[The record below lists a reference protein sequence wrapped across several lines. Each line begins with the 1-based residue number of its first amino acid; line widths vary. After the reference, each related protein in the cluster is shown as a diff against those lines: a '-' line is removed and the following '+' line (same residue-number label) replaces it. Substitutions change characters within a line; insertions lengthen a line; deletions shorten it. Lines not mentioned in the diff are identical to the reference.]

1 MSDLAL
7 CVGIRGDMMKFSP
20 YLKIA
25 SLALSLNLSVLAAPA
40 ELLDTKAMS
49 AKTPE
54 ARGTLIANELEKA
67 NDGFQGEES
76 DMEMVLIDA
85 YGAKTTR
92 LMAGKI
98 LEVPGD
104 GDKSLMTFLNPKDV
118 KGTKMLTHSH
128 KGDDDDQW
136 LYLPTIKRVKRISSS
151 NKSSSF
157 MGSEFSYEDLGSQE
171 IDKYN
176 FKWIKDVKF
185 KSGVPG
191 WIVQRIPKANS
202 GYSKMI
208 MTISSKYM
216 NPIKME
222 YYDRKGELLKVAS
235 FTAFKSYKVGN
246 KNLWRAG
253 QIHMK
258 NVQTKKESTMQWKQ
272 RKLGQGH
279 SERDFKKTSL
289 K

>member
-1 MSDLAL
+1 
-7 CVGIRGDMMKFSP
+7 MKLMN
-20 YLKIA
+20 YLKCTGLLLTLTSTSVA
-25 SLALSLNLSVLAAPA
+25 ANVEFKPSMNLMDS
-40 ELLDTKAMS
+40 KFMS
-49 AKTPE
+49 SKTPE
-54 ARGTLIANELEKA
+54 VRGTLIAKGLEYKNE
-67 NDGFQGEES
+67 GFQGEES

-92 LMAGKI
+92 IMEGKT
-98 LEVPGD
+98 LEVNGD
-104 GDKSLMTFLNPKDV
+104 GDMSLMEFLNPKDV

-171 IDKYN
+171 VDKYN
-176 FKWIKDVKF
+176 FKWLADMKTKKGALGGWKVERVP
-185 KSGVPG
+185 KS
-191 WIVQRIPKANS
+191 NS

-216 NPIKME
+216 NPIKVE
-222 YYDRKGELLKVAS
+222 YFDRKGELLKVA
-235 FTAFKSYKVGN
+235 AFSNFKGHKIGKKV
-246 KNLWRAG
+246 LWRADK
-253 QIHMK
+253 IHMK
-258 NVQTKKESTMQWKQ
+258 NVQTKKESTMEWKK
-272 RKLGQGH
+272 RKLGVQH
-279 SERDFKKTSL
+279 SSRDFKKTSL